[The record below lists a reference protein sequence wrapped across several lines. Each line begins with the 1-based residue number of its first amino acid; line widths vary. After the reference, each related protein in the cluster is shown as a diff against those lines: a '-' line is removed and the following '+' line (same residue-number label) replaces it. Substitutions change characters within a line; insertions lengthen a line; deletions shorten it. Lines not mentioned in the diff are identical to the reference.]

1 MATYITPEGL
11 RKEIN
16 RAFIIKVRRHIVE
29 DMERKLYNALS
40 PAYRKK
46 FTMQKWVR
54 EQSVGR
60 LFMTGDKDN
69 CIFSE
74 FFSIFYPQAMEQSLL
89 ILHDE
94 DESHNVVIDM
104 FEMFRTRRKYVRNK
118 EVADIQKKIREIE
131 RLIENREQKVTMSDF
146 KATKSFSKELA
157 EIEEFKAEIST
168 LEARIKELE
177 TKDAEAYARRLE
189 SYDGLTYDEIYDRE
203 SRDFSKSEDN
213 EWFSDDKP
221 ISGYIAVS
229 AKNLSLMR
237 FNRMQTNIVIPMSK
251 LTSNTDTDDEEM
263 IDIAHKRN
271 TVKEDDEEI
280 EIVSAEDIFN
290 PDEDPEDAKN
300 KRMIKRCRELFEK
313 CPNSEVLIDFLFHDL
328 THEQIRDKYGFE
340 TSGAVKSRVFRMR
353 NRVKEIIKRE
363 LESEAILER
372 QIPSGVVTRY
382 YENGELDTIKSE
394 SFFENYQMIKRIEY
408 FESGKVKRTSNY
420 VDGSLCG
427 EYTEYYENG
436 KVYKSG
442 SYTNGKKSGEW
453 TTYHENGKKDEWI
466 SYLSDTEKIFEVY
479 NEQGKLEQYG
489 HIVEG
494 VAVEFFIDNVHTER
508 YMSGKL
514 KVRGNTDKK
523 NNPIGIWEM
532 YDEEGH
538 VIKSKKHGKNGN
550 VVELSEYD
558 YASMERKTHEYNN
571 DGELL
576 RSRTYRIESSEGNTN
591 EDRK

>member
-1 MATYITPEGL
+1 MATYITKEGL

-29 DMERKLYNALS
+29 DMERELYSKLP
-40 PAYRKK
+40 PAYHKK
-46 FTMQKWVR
+46 FTIEKWVR

-104 FEMFRTRRKYVRNK
+104 FDMFRTRRKYVRNK

-131 RLIENREQKVTMSDF
+131 RLIENRNQKITMSDF
-146 KATKSFSKELA
+146 KKSKLFQKELS
-157 EIEEFKAEIST
+157 EIEEYKREIET
-168 LEARIKELE
+168 LEARIKEIE
-177 TKDAEAYARRLE
+177 DKDMRDYASKLE
-189 SYDGLTYDEIYDRE
+189 SYDGLTYDEIYERE
-203 SRDFSKSEDN
+203 SHDFEKSEDN

-251 LTSNTDTDDEEM
+251 LTTNDDVDDEEM

-271 TVKEDDEEI
+271 TIKEDDEEI
-280 EIVSAEDIFN
+280 EIVRSEDIFN

-313 CPNSEVLIDFLFHDL
+313 CPHSDVLIDFVFNDL

-340 TSGAVKSRVFRMR
+340 TSGAVKSRVFRMK
-353 NRVKEIIKRE
+353 NKIKEVIKRE
-363 LESEAILER
+363 LESEAVMER
-372 QIPSGVVTRY
+372 QIPDGVVTRY
-382 YENGELDTIKSE
+382 YENNELDTIKSE
-394 SFFENYQMIKRIEY
+394 SFFENFQMRKRIEY
-408 FESGKVKRTSNY
+408 FESGKIKRVSHYT
-420 VDGSLCG
+420 DGSLHG
-427 EYTEYYENG
+427 EYTEYFESG

-442 SYTNGKKSGEW
+442 YYVGGKKSGEW
-453 TTYHENGKKDEWI
+453 ITYHENGKKDEMI
-466 SYLSDTEKIFEVY
+466 NYLGDTEKIFEVY

-489 HIVEG
+489 HIIDG
-494 VAVEFFIDNVHTER
+494 VAVEFFIDGVHTER
-508 YMSGKL
+508 YPSGKF
-514 KVRGNTDKK
+514 KVCGNKDKK
-523 NNPIGIWEM
+523 NNPIGVWEM
-532 YDEEGH
+532 YDEEGR
-538 VIKSKKHGKNGN
+538 VIKTKKHDKDGN
-550 VVELSEYD
+550 IIELSEYD
-558 YASMERKTHEYNN
+558 YESMVMKTCCYNK
-571 DGELL
+571 DGEIQKV
-576 RSRTYRIESSEGNTN
+576 RSYHIQPST
-591 EDRK
+591 DK